1 MILIFIYWKNAQNK
15 EVMSPKS
22 VFLRTGFCQEIEIPY
37 LWPELM
43 TNDSGLFAK
52 NNK

>member
-1 MILIFIYWKNAQNK
+1 MILAFMYWKNAHIK
-15 EVMSPKS
+15 EVMSQKN
-22 VFLRTGFCQEIEIPY
+22 VFLRTGFCQEEEIPY